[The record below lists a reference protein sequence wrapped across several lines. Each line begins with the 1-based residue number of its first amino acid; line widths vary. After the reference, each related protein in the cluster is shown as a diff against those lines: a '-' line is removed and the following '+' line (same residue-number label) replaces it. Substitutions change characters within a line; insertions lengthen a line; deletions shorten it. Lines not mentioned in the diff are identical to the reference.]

1 MLTFE
6 NSITVQIGDAT
17 LVAQTRLLLSNAFHQ
32 IISRKLSF
40 PHVQRSA
47 LDRALTY
54 LLVMTNEAQ
63 AAATQIGVDEDL
75 AERLLTLIIHS
86 AHYFLHGLTGNAAP
100 PSHIGTTDGSLS
112 ADCQVTMA

>member
-17 LVAQTRLLLSNAFHQ
+17 LVAKTRLLLSNAFHQ

-40 PHVQRSA
+40 PSERSA